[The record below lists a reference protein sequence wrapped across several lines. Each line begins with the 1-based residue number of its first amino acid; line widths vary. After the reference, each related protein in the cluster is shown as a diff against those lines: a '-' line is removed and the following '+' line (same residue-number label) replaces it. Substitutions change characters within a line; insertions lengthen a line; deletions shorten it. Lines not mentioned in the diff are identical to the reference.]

1 MAIRILVVEDY
12 EPFRKLVCSIIEDR
26 AEFEII
32 AQAADGLEAIQK
44 AEELQP
50 DLILLD
56 IGLPRLNGI
65 AAARQIGKLSPKS
78 KILFLSQD
86 TDAEIVK
93 AALETGGNG
102 YVVKWDAGDQL
113 FEAIETIVRGGQFVS
128 RKCEKISAVQDER
141 KKEKPRKVIRSKS
154 YLKMTSE
161 KVAG

>member
-1 MAIRILVVEDY
+1 MIPESSDVNQNSNSQADFTMSMRILVVEDY
-12 EPFRKLVCSIIEDR
+12 EPFRQLVCSMMEER

-32 AQAADGLEAIQK
+32 AQAADGLEAVQK

-56 IGLPRLNGI
+56 VDLPRLNGI

-93 AALETGGNG
+93 AALRTGGNG
-102 YVVKWDAGDQL
+102 YVIKCYAGDQL
-113 FEAIETIVRGGQFVS
+113 FEAMDTVIQGGQFVF
-128 RKCEKISAVQDER
+128 RGAAV
-141 KKEKPRKVIRSKS
+141 
-154 YLKMTSE
+154 
-161 KVAG
+161 

>member
-1 MAIRILVVEDY
+1 MPIRILVVEDY
-12 EPFRKLVCSIIEDR
+12 EPLRQLVCSVVEER

-93 AALETGGNG
+93 AALSTGGKG

-113 FEAIETIVRGGQFVS
+113 FEAMETVIQGGQFLFRGATVWNFQN
-128 RKCEKISAVQDER
+128 SALNRTVGLTI
-141 KKEKPRKVIRSKS
+141 V
-154 YLKMTSE
+154 
-161 KVAG
+161 